1 MYRPVELFIA
11 LRHLRSRNRNRFV
24 SFISLISV
32 VGIALSVAVLMVV
45 LSVMNGFESE
55 VKDRILAV
63 VPHAS
68 VTGIDGKISDW
79 EALSRIAESFDDIA
93 GAAAFVEGQGM
104 LVSDTGTAGIQ
115 LRGILPDQEVSVAGI
130 DELIVEGSFD
140 VLADRGYKIVIG
152 RVLADRLGVG
162 MGDSVVL
169 LTTEGSMTPVGFM
182 PRMRRFE
189 VAGIFYAGMYE
200 FDRSLAY
207 IHMGDAARLSRMPNA
222 ATGVSI
228 AVDDPLRAPQVVR
241 ELARQYGG
249 NVYVSDWTR
258 QHANFFR
265 SIELTKS
272 IIFIILLMVVAV
284 AAFNIVS
291 TLVMVVREKSSE
303 IAILRSMGAS
313 ATSVLWIFVAEGT
326 LIGLAGTLS
335 GLLIGTVLALNLGSI
350 AGAIESVL
358 GISFI
363 APDVYF
369 ISELPSRLEYADVWR
384 ICLVAFV
391 LAVSATIYPALR
403 GAWTNPAVALRHD

>member
-45 LSVMNGFESE
+45 LSVMNGFEAE
-55 VKDRILAV
+55 VKDRILEV

-68 VTGIDGKISDW
+68 ITGIGGRIEDW
-79 EALSRIAESFDDIA
+79 KELSSTAAGRDDVVGVA
-93 GAAAFVEGQGM
+93 PFVDGQGM
-104 LVSDTGTAGIQ
+104 LVSDAETAGIE
-115 LRGILPDQEVSVAGI
+115 LRGILPEMERSVARVE
-130 DELIVEGSFD
+130 DLIVAGGFD
-140 VLADRGYKIVIG
+140 GLADRGYKIVIG
-152 RVLADRLGVG
+152 RVLAERLQVKV
-162 MGDSVVL
+162 GDSVVL
-169 LTTEGSMTPVGFM
+169 LVTEGSMTPIGLM

-189 VAGIFYAGMYE
+189 VTGIFYAGMYDI
-200 FDRSLAY
+200 DRSLAY
-207 IHMGDAARLSRMPNA
+207 IHMADAGRLSRIGDA
-222 ATGVSI
+222 ATGVS
-228 AVDDPLRAPQVVR
+228 VSVSDPLAAPEIIR
-241 ELARQYGG
+241 EIALQYGG

-313 ATSVLWIFVAEGT
+313 ATNILWIFVAEGT
-326 LIGLAGTLS
+326 LIGFAGTIM
-335 GLLIGTVLALNLGSI
+335 GLLAGTVLALNLASV
-350 AGAIESVL
+350 AGVIESVM

-369 ISELPSRLEYADVWR
+369 ISELPSRLEFSDVWR
-384 ICLVAFV
+384 VCLVAFL

-403 GAWTNPAVALRHD
+403 GAWTNPATALRHD